1 MGAFVL
7 PPPLLL
13 QGRAGNLTRAARALD
28 DARAAPQDAALR
40 MRSAETAFL
49 QAEDAVF
56 QTAHVRAACARGAM
70 DVRTTD
76 MLAAIS
82 EPVIAAM
89 GMVGALIACAP
100 PPGVAQAMVAALDAA
115 AAVLRGVAA
124 AWDGADVGVAA
135 AWDGAD
141 VDVAAA
147 AQAALDAAAA
157 VVEAARAPATDVAV
171 VAAVSGVATAL
182 TRAVRA
188 AQVAAA
194 VAAEVGR

>member
-1 MGAFVL
+1 MGSFVI

-13 QGRAGNLTRAARALD
+13 QGRAGNLARAARALD

-40 MRSAETAFL
+40 VRSAETAFL
-49 QAEDAVF
+49 QAENAAF
-56 QTAHVRAACARGAM
+56 QTAHVRAAGARGAM
-70 DVRTTD
+70 DVRAAD
-76 MLAAIS
+76 VLVAIS
-82 EPVIAAM
+82 EPVMAAM
-89 GMVGALIACAP
+89 GMVGALIVCAP

-115 AAVLRGVAA
+115 AAVMR
-124 AWDGADVGVAA
+124 DVAA

-157 VVEAARAPATDVAV
+157 VVEAARAPATDAAV
-171 VAAVSGVATAL
+171 VAAASGAAATL
-182 TRAVRA
+182 SRAVRA

>member
-1 MGAFVL
+1 MGLFVI

-13 QGRAGNLTRAARALD
+13 QGRAGNLARAARALD

-40 MRSAETAFL
+40 VRSAATAFL
-49 QAEDAVF
+49 QAENAAF
-56 QTAHVRAACARGAM
+56 QTAHVRAACNGGAM
-70 DVRTTD
+70 DVRAAD
-76 MLAAIS
+76 ALVAIS
-82 EPVIAAM
+82 EPVMAAM

-115 AAVLRGVAA
+115 AAVLR
-124 AWDGADVGVAA
+124 DVAA

-147 AQAALDAAAA
+147 AQAALGAAAA
-157 VVEAARAPATDVAV
+157 VVEAAATPPVDAAV
-171 VAAVSGVATAL
+171 VAAASGAAATL
-182 TRAVRA
+182 SRAVRA

>member
-1 MGAFVL
+1 MGSFVL

-13 QGRAGNLTRAARALD
+13 QGRAGNLARAARALD

-70 DVRTTD
+70 DVGAAD
-76 MLAAIS
+76 VLVAIS
-82 EPVIAAM
+82 EPVMAAM
-89 GMVGALIACAP
+89 GMVGALIVCAP
-100 PPGVAQAMVAALDAA
+100 PEAVAQAMVAALDAA
-115 AAVLRGVAA
+115 AAVLR
-124 AWDGADVGVAA
+124 GVAA

>member
-1 MGAFVL
+1 MGSFVT
-7 PPPLLL
+7 PPPLLV
-13 QGRAGNLTRAARALD
+13 QGRAGNLARAARALD

-40 MRSAETAFL
+40 MRSAEMAFL

-70 DVRTTD
+70 DVRTAD
-76 MLAAIS
+76 MLVAIS
-82 EPVIAAM
+82 EPVTAAM
-89 GMVGALIACAP
+89 GMVGALIVCAP
-100 PPGVAQAMVAALDAA
+100 PPGVAQAMVAALEAA
-115 AAVLRGVAA
+115 SSVLRGVAA
-124 AWDGADVGVAA
+124 AWDGADV
-135 AWDGAD
+135 
-141 VDVAAA
+141 DVADA

-157 VVEAARAPATDVAV
+157 VVEAAATPATDVAV
-171 VAAVSGVATAL
+171 IAAVSGVATTL

>member
-1 MGAFVL
+1 MSMFVT

-13 QGRAGNLTRAARALD
+13 QGRAGNLARAARALD

-40 MRSAETAFL
+40 TRSAETAFL

-56 QTAHVRAACARGAM
+56 QTARVRAACARGAM
-70 DVRTTD
+70 DVRTAD
-76 MLAAIS
+76 VLVAIS
-82 EPVIAAM
+82 EPVMAAM
-89 GMVGALIACAP
+89 GMVGALIVCAP
-100 PPGVAQAMVAALDAA
+100 PPGVAQAMVAALNAA
-115 AAVLRGVAA
+115 AAVMR
-124 AWDGADVGVAA
+124 GVAA

-147 AQAALDAAAA
+147 AQEALDAAAA
-157 VVEAARAPATDVAV
+157 VVEAATAPATDVAV

>member
-1 MGAFVL
+1 MGSFVI

-13 QGRAGNLTRAARALD
+13 QGWAGDLTRAARALD

-40 MRSAETAFL
+40 TRSAETAFL
-49 QAEDAVF
+49 QAKDAVF
-56 QTAHVRAACARGAM
+56 QTAHVRAAGARGAM
-70 DVRTTD
+70 DVRTAD
-76 MLAAIS
+76 MLVAVA
-82 EPVIAAM
+82 EPVMAAM

-115 AAVLRGVAA
+115 SSVLRR
-124 AWDGADVGVAA
+124 VAA

-157 VVEAARAPATDVAV
+157 VVEAAATPPVDVAV
-171 VAAVSGVATAL
+171 VAAASGAAATL
-182 TRAVRA
+182 MRAVRA
-188 AQVAAA
+188 ARVAGA